1 MLIFTFTKGST
12 PIVLMDKDT
21 FFEKKQIINCR
32 GKCLDFSSP
41 KIMGILN
48 ITPDSFF
55 DGGKYTEENSILARV
70 GELILDGVEIIDIG
84 AYSSRPGA
92 DNISEKEELRR
103 LTLALN
109 IIRKKYPDHLLSV
122 DTFRSAIARELVNE
136 FSINMIN
143 DISGGQIDSKMHDT
157 IAELQIPYIIMHMPG
172 TPKNMQSK
180 TKYNDLINDIIDFLG
195 TQIDSLKQ
203 KGLNDIII
211 DPGFGFGKTMGQNY
225 QLLAHLSAFKILNC
239 PVLAGISRK
248 SMIYRFLEINAE
260 ESLNGTIA
268 LNMIALTNGANILR
282 VHDVKEARQT
292 INLYLKTKEEGMN
305 YINLQK

>member
-1 MLIFTFTKGST
+1 MLIFTFTEGST

-55 DGGKYTEENSILARV
+55 DGGRYMEEKSILSRV
-70 GELILDGVEIIDIG
+70 EELNSGGAEIIDLG

-92 DNISEKEELRR
+92 DDISEKEELRR
-103 LTLALN
+103 LRLALEV
-109 IIRKKYPDHLLSV
+109 IREKYPDLILSV
-122 DTFRSAIARELVNE
+122 DTFRSKVAQIVVNE
-136 FSINMIN
+136 FNVNIIN
-143 DISGGQIDSKMHDT
+143 DISGGRLDDKMHDMV
-157 IAELQIPYIIMHMPG
+157 ANLQVPYIIMHMPG

-195 TQIDSLKQ
+195 IQIDLLKK

-211 DPGFGFGKTMGQNY
+211 DPGFGFGKTIEQNY
-225 QLLAHLSAFKILNC
+225 QILAHLDTFKILDC

-248 SMIYRFLEINAE
+248 SMIYRFLEISAE

-268 LNMIALTNGANILR
+268 LNMLALANGADILR
-282 VHDVKEARQT
+282 VHDIKEARQT
-292 INLYLKTKEEGMN
+292 VKLYLKTKAEGKN
-305 YINLQK
+305 YLNLQK